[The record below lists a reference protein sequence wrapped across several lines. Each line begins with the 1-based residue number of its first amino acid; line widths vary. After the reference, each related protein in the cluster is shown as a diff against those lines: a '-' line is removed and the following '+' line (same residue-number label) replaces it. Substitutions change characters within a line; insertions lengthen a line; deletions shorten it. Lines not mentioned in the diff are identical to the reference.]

1 MNYTKNKSYHEQ
13 LAIDNTV
20 KLRELLSE
28 LPKFL
33 GDFFRGIEPTT
44 SARTRLGYA
53 YDLRIFFRFILE
65 YKEYAIPCNTTK
77 DSSASPNLSSNM
89 SEIPLSVL
97 NDIAPEDIEEYM
109 QYLKYYQN
117 GTKEYTND
125 ERGISRKLSS
135 LRTMYHYFY
144 KKQRISQ
151 DPTTIVDAPKLH
163 DKNIIRLEVDE
174 VSRLLDEVES
184 GDNLT
189 EKQKEYHKKTKIRD
203 LALLTLLLGT
213 GMRVSECVGI
223 DISDIDFETNGIR
236 VIRKGGK
243 EVILYFGDE
252 VCDALLQYLGERKKI
267 NAASGHENALFLSM
281 QKKRISVRSVEKLV
295 KKYAQLVTT
304 MKKITPH
311 KLRSTFGTTLYQ
323 ETGDIYLVAD
333 VLGHSDVNTTK
344 RHYAAIDEQRRR
356 SAKNIVKLREP

>member
-1 MNYTKNKSYHEQ
+1 MNQSKNKSYHEQ
-13 LAIDNTV
+13 VAIDNTI
-20 KLRELLSE
+20 KLRELLAE

-53 YDLRIFFRFILE
+53 YDLRIFFRYILE
-65 YKEYAIPCNTTK
+65 EKKYVEHNDKYSTENMNT
-77 DSSASPNLSSNM
+77 
-89 SEIPLSVL
+89 IPLSIL
-97 NDIAPEDIEEYM
+97 NDITPEDIEEYM
-109 QYLKYYQN
+109 AYLKYYQN
-117 GTKEYTND
+117 GEKEYTND
-125 ERGISRKLSS
+125 ERGIKRKLSS

-144 KKQRISQ
+144 KKQRITQ

-184 GDNLT
+184 GENLT
-189 EKQKEYHKKTKIRD
+189 EKQKEYHNKTKVRD

-252 VCDALLQYLGERKKI
+252 VCDALLQYLTERKKI